1 MRSLTPKGRSA
12 ATEKKGAKD
21 KAPLLPKSTKVEGP
35 SEKRVAS
42 SSPRLRHSPRASIS
56 SGDGARPRSNST
68 GSSAMAVM
76 GAVDSP
82 LGRFGNLRYGNKKGS
97 AKEVYQTLTA
107 SMPLEDFFLTEL
119 IQDDPEKMIIV
130 PHTEPIASVVEQMH
144 SKHLTSCIVN
154 LATGEQEFFDCM
166 DFGSYLLEVMTGG
179 ASTPSELRKVAE
191 DWEAM
196 KRKLR
201 RVAQEPVRK
210 ALRGGLARAANGGA
224 GGFGRLDADQSL
236 QSLLPLLSTQR
247 PVPIFRGGELCRT
260 MTASDVLELCFSLAD
275 ESMTL
280 LEQCPLQE
288 VITKVPGALSKL
300 GISEDLGLLEVVHL
314 MREANVHVVPILAS
328 SGSDEA
334 NSFKG
339 KGLDLTARRIST
351 DPTSSSDG
359 TDTRPLV
366 GQFDITSLRA
376 LYVKTL
382 PPEKDDPES
391 PRRPVGQW
399 WWEDSS
405 VTTNL
410 FLETCVDFISIAP
423 ARGSGEDLPYAAV
436 LSSEPLTKAI
446 SRAIASVHH
455 SVVVYQVEGP
465 RAQTASGTRGKP
477 VEGLASALGLVTA
490 MLEAGIFQKLV
501 FDAGKPAKMRQQGHV
516 LRRPTMTVQ
525 SVQVALE
532 QSETVETNRKT
543 KVTFNSIIGLD
554 HLVVPICPEHG
565 AHFMRFTKED
575 QSNKVMD
582 FPAVKDSVNEAKAV
596 GASASCLACQRSL
609 GKISQ
614 NADVL
619 AAAAVRGGSA
629 TTSPISGGAA
639 SPSAGLFGGLGNLA
653 SAVKDQASFNKGPGK
668 PPSKSALKAGTQGA
682 SWGNEASPQGGKA
695 KPGAGVT
702 KALSGGVDKKT
713 SNDRLPGGE
722 AGGDRKA
729 FKGAEKAMTPDVSAS
744 LWNFGGSCCIAPCQ
758 FISSGKETISAA
770 NSSRSYTRVRPQ
782 AAPAE
787 ERSSGCSVSGASEAS
802 VCSGQSGGDG
812 TEGGQASA
820 RNRKS
825 GSSGS
830 VGGGTTPKAR

>member
-21 KAPLLPKSTKVEGP
+21 KAPLFPKSPKVEGP

-42 SSPRLRHSPRASIS
+42 SSPRLRSSPRASIS
-56 SGDGARPRSNST
+56 SGDGARPKSTST
-68 GSSAMAVM
+68 GSSAMTVL
-76 GAVDSP
+76 GAVDSA
-82 LGRFGNLRYGNKKGS
+82 LGRFGHLRYGSKKGS

-107 SMPLEDFFLTEL
+107 SLPLEDFFLTEL

-144 SKHLTSCIVN
+144 SKQLTSCIVN

-275 ESMTL
+275 ESKTL

-334 NSFKG
+334 NSFKD
-339 KGLDLTARRIST
+339 KGLDLTARRSST
-351 DPTSSSDG
+351 DSTSSTDG

-382 PPEKDDPES
+382 PPEKDDPDS

-410 FLETCVDFISIAP
+410 FLETCMDFISIAP
-423 ARGSGEDLPYAAV
+423 ARGSGENLPYAAV

-465 RAQTASGTRGKP
+465 RAQTAAGTRGKP

-501 FDAGKPAKMRQQGHV
+501 FDAGKPAQMRKQGHV
-516 LRRPTMTVQ
+516 LRRPTLTVQ

-543 KVTFNSIIGLD
+543 KVTFNSIIELD
-554 HLVVPICPEHG
+554 HLVVPICPEHS

-575 QSNKVMD
+575 ESNKVMD
-582 FPAVKDSVNEAKAV
+582 FPALKDSNNEAKAV

-619 AAAAVRGGSA
+619 AAAAAAAGGSA
-629 TTSPISGGAA
+629 TTSPISAGAA
-639 SPSAGLFGGLGNLA
+639 SPNAGLFGGLGNLA

-668 PPSKSALKAGTQGA
+668 PPSKSSLKAGTQGA
-682 SWGNEASPQGGKA
+682 SRGNEASPQGGKA
-695 KPGAGVT
+695 KPGAGVA
-702 KALSGGVDKKT
+702 KAFSGGEDKKT

-722 AGGDRKA
+722 AGGDKKA
-729 FKGAEKAMTPDVSAS
+729 LKGAEKAMTQDVSAS
-744 LWNFGGSCCIAPCQ
+744 RWNFGGICCIAPCH
-758 FISSGKETISAA
+758 FIGSGKDTISAA
-770 NSSRSYTRVRPQ
+770 NSGGSYTRVRPQ
-782 AAPAE
+782 AAPGE
-787 ERSSGCSVSGASEAS
+787 EKSSGWSVSGASEAS

-830 VGGGTTPKAR
+830 GGGTTPKAR